1 MSLLYWQ
8 VDSLPLAPPGKSKIM
23 LNVNY
28 TSILK
33 ERIKTRNSSEGKY
46 CQHSINQIWEIRG
59 NKRDQISSL
68 GDSVSI
74 IQLKLKET
82 QEEK

>member
-1 MSLLYWQ
+1 MSFLHWQ
-8 VDSLPLAPPGKSKIM
+8 VNSLPLAPPGKSKIM

-46 CQHSINQIWEIRG
+46 CQHSINQMWEIRG
-59 NKRDQISSL
+59 NKRDQNSSL
-68 GDSVSI
+68 GDSVHI
-74 IQLKLKET
+74 IQLKVIGN
-82 QEEK
+82 